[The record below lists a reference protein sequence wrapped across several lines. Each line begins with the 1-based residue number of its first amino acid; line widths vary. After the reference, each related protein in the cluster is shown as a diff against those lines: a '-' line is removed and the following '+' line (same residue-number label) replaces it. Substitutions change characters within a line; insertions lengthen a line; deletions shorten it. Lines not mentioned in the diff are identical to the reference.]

1 MLRRILQPSRT
12 GVLAGACLTACLA
25 ACNDS
30 PVGAAPAAAPRDV
43 AVAAAHDAQTAVS
56 PVIAWN
62 RVLLRIVRTAGAQ
75 PATVHPT
82 RSFALLHAAI
92 YDAVNTIDRSH
103 KPYLVQLAGVA
114 RTASQDAAA
123 AAAAHEVL
131 VALYPAVRQSLDDE
145 LTQELAQIRDGE
157 SKTEGVRVGETVAE
171 RVLAAR
177 AEDGSSASPVPFT
190 FGDAPGDYR
199 PTPPNFPAQPVFTHW
214 SRVTPFALTSAGQFR
229 PGPPPELT
237 SDAYAAAVNEI
248 QSAGVANSTT
258 ASADQA
264 LTGRFWNGP
273 IQNYWNEIAQSAA
286 LSRHLTTAEGA
297 RLFALLNFALADGV
311 IAFYDAKYT
320 YNLWRPVSAIR
331 NAAADGNSNTVADA
345 TWLPAVGTSPA
356 DPSYPGAHAVLSA
369 AGATVLTT
377 VLRTDRIG
385 VDVTSEV
392 LPGATRSFDRLS
404 DVAHEASLS
413 RIYAGVHFRFDLT
426 AGERLGRRVA
436 TVVTDRLLLPRSG
449 RRARDDAF

>member
-1 MLRRILQPSRT
+1 MGIAFRRRSE
-12 GVLAGACLTACLA
+12 
-25 ACNDS
+25 N
-30 PVGAAPAAAPRDV
+30 APGP
-43 AVAAAHDAQTAVS
+43 
-56 PVIAWN
+56 
-62 RVLLRIVRTAGAQ
+62 
-75 PATVHPT
+75 
-82 RSFALLHAAI
+82 
-92 YDAVNTIDRSH
+92 
-103 KPYLVQLAGVA
+103 VA
-114 RTASQDAAA
+114 R
-123 AAAAHEVL
+123 
-131 VALYPAVRQSLDDE
+131 R
-145 LTQELAQIRDGE
+145 E
-157 SKTEGVRVGETVAE
+157 S
-171 RVLAAR
+171 
-177 AEDGSSASPVPFT
+177 
-190 FGDAPGDYR
+190 YR
-199 PTPPNFPAQPVFTHW
+199 
-214 SRVTPFALTSAGQFR
+214 R
-229 PGPPPELT
+229 
-237 SDAYAAAVNEI
+237 
-248 QSAGVANSTT
+248 
-258 ASADQA
+258 
-264 LTGRFWNGP
+264 
-273 IQNYWNEIAQSAA
+273 A